1 MATIVEDFPHPIE
14 EIENVWIPLPDG
26 CRLAAR
32 IWRPADAN
40 ENPVPAILEYLP
52 YRKRDLMRL
61 RDEPMH
67 RYLAGHGYAGIRVD
81 VRGSGDSGGV
91 LHDEYSRDEIDDGG
105 AIIAWL
111 ANQPWC
117 SGAVGMIGIS
127 WGGFNSLQIAATRPE
142 ALKAII
148 TLCAADDRYADDAHY
163 MGGCLINENL
173 QWGSVLMAYNA
184 LPPDPEIVGAA
195 WREMWLNRLEHATA
209 FPARWME
216 HQHRDDYW
224 RHGSV
229 SEDFSAIECP
239 VYAMGGWADGYSN
252 AIPRLLEHLNVP
264 RKGLVGP
271 WSHMFP
277 HDGQP
282 GPVIGFMQESVRW
295 WDHWLKGVDTG
306 LMDEPQYRV
315 WMQDYVPPAPTYV
328 ERPGRWVAEERWPS
342 PRIEQRRYH
351 INANR
356 LDTQPE
362 TPANLSIC
370 SPQTTGSTGGE
381 WCAFGVDGEMPTDQ
395 RQDDGRSLVFDTD
408 PLNMPLEILGAPA
421 VTLQLSCDVPVGMVA
436 VRLSDVAPDGA
447 STRVT
452 YGLLNLTHRD
462 CHAVPEALVP
472 GRSYQVRVPLND
484 IAHRFP
490 AGHQIRVA
498 ISTSYWPIAWPA
510 PENATLT
517 LQTSDS
523 ILDLPIRPDRAEDT
537 SLRAFDAPERGPGD
551 DTVQVRPMRHIREL
565 GRNLT
570 TNELLHTLRNDGG
583 EIGGASLARI
593 EAIDLE
599 VGRRMERRFRIGE
612 SDPLTARGD
621 IVQDFMLRRPG
632 WQVRVQVRVRLHSN
646 AGNFLFNANLE
657 AYENDDLVFSRHW
670 DLTIP
675 RDLV

>member
-1 MATIVEDFPHPIE
+1 MANVVEDFPHTIE
-14 EIENVWIPLPDG
+14 EIENAWIPMPDG

-32 IWRPADAN
+32 IWRPHDAH
-40 ENPVPAILEYLP
+40 ENPVPAVLEYLP

-81 VRGSGDSGGV
+81 VRGSGDSEGV
-91 LHDEYSRDEIDDGG
+91 LHDEYSREEIDDGA

-111 ANQPWC
+111 ADQPWC
-117 SGAVGMIGIS
+117 SGAVGMFGIS
-127 WGGFNSLQIAATRPE
+127 WGGFNALQVAATRPP
-142 ALKAII
+142 ALKAIM
-148 TLCAADDRYADDAHY
+148 TLCAADDRYTDDAHY

-184 LPPDPEIVGAA
+184 LPPDPEIVGKP
-195 WREMWLNRLEHATA
+195 WRKMWHERLEHATA

-229 SEDFSAIECP
+229 NEDYAAISCP
-239 VYAMGGWADGYSN
+239 VYAVGGWADGYSN
-252 AIPRLLEHLNVP
+252 AIPRLLEHLEVP

-295 WDHWLKGVDTG
+295 WDHWLKGIDSG
-306 LMDEPQYRV
+306 LLDEPQYRV
-315 WMQDYVPPAPTYV
+315 WMQEHVPPAPTYT
-328 ERPGRWVAEERWPS
+328 ERPGRWVAEDRWPS
-342 PRIEQRRYH
+342 PRIEQLRYH
-351 INANR
+351 LNANR
-356 LDTQPE
+356 LDAQPGGE
-362 TPANLSIC
+362 EILSVC
-370 SPQTTGSTGGE
+370 SPQSTGSTGGE
-381 WCAFGVDGEMPTDQ
+381 WCAFGVDGEMPIDQ

-408 PLNMPLEILGAPA
+408 PLDAPLEILGAA
-421 VTLQLSCDVPVGMVA
+421 EVTLALSLDASVGMIA
-436 VRLSDVAPDGA
+436 VRLSDVASDGA
-447 STRVT
+447 ATRVT
-452 YGLLNLTHRD
+452 YGLLNLNHRD
-462 CHAVPEALVP
+462 GHDEPKPLIP
-472 GRSYQVRVPLND
+472 GEVYTVRVRLND

-490 AGHQIRVA
+490 AGHQIRLA

-510 PENATLT
+510 PENSTLT
-517 LQTSDS
+517 LRAGVSSLT
-523 ILDLPIRPDRAEDT
+523 LPARPARAEDGA
-537 SLRAFDAPERGPGD
+537 LRSFAPPERAPGD
-551 DTVQVRPMRHIREL
+551 DTVQIRPLRHIREL

-570 TNELLHTLRNDGG
+570 TNELVHTLRNDGG

-599 VGRRMERRFRIGE
+599 IGRRMERRYRIGE
-612 SDPLTARGD
+612 NDPLSARAE

-632 WQVRVQVRVRLHSN
+632 WQIRVQVRARLQAN
-646 AGNFLFNANLE
+646 ASSFLFNADLE
-657 AYENDDLVFSRHW
+657 AFEGDDLVFSRNW

-675 RDLV
+675 RDLA